1 MKESS
6 KSKFETSEPGVAAE
20 VGRRPTL
27 KVQGSKFNL
36 LRQTHY
42 RGQEV
47 QSSDLGVAGEV
58 TTRLIGE
65 AQTDTL
71 KGGHRT
77 ATRIAGRIS
86 RIRLSLF
93 GVHPL
98 GCQPAWRSIIE
109 RNYPLRCARFRG
121 MALPRT
127 KKRQRTAALQDL
139 SESGVPIEFRTSLR
153 QGLGSLRPVL
163 ECGCPLP
170 LCPRLPIHQTR
181 GGGS

>member
-6 KSKFETSEPGVAAE
+6 KSKFETSKPGVAAE
-20 VGRRPTL
+20 VGRWPTL

-42 RGQEV
+42 AGQGA
-47 QSSDLGVAGEV
+47 QSLDLGVAGEV
-58 TTRLIGE
+58 TRRLIGN
-65 AQTDTL
+65 TL

-77 ATRIAGRIS
+77 AAAEFERAAPQCE
-86 RIRLSLF
+86 SLF

-98 GCQPAWRSIIE
+98 GCQSAWRRIME
-109 RNYPLRCARFRG
+109 RSSPSRCVRFRG

-127 KKRQRTAALQDL
+127 KKRQRTAAPQDL

-153 QGLGSLRPVL
+153 QGLASLRQVL

-170 LCPRLPIHQTR
+170 PCPRFPIHQIR